1 MLTET
6 RICPQCSKSFEILLR
21 NVRKQLK
28 RSKSGRLFC
37 SRVCYG
43 LFQRLTPE
51 EPMEG
56 YRHGIPWTYEMSCRC
71 EPCKE
76 AHRNRVN
83 KYRRLKRT

>member
-43 LFQRLTPE
+43 LFQRLPPE